1 MPELEKLRGQV
12 ISKEGLLGVLSRLM
26 TENFGDYI
34 TYAVMESFDP
44 DNSEVEVMVR
54 VDLLLDFLLAL

>member
-1 MPELEKLRGQV
+1 M